1 MFCAE
6 GVVIPLGWEGLLA
19 ASFEGTCV
27 VIDEAEAAGGVSFL
41 LAADDMAPMSET
53 PVTVTRSSSGAT
65 SIVEA
70 PIYRTMTT

>member
-1 MFCAE
+1 
-6 GVVIPLGWEGLLA
+6 
-19 ASFEGTCV
+19 
-27 VIDEAEAAGGVSFL
+27 
-41 LAADDMAPMSET
+41 MAPMSET